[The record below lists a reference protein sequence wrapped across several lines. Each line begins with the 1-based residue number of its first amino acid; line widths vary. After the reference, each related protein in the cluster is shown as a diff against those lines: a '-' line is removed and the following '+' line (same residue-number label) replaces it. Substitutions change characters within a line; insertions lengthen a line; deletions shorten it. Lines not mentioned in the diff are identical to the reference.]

1 MEGLEFRGRLFV
13 DLGGLFHTLKSAKLV
28 GGSFNPFLLQQ
39 DNVLALRWRFASRSW
54 AFGNSRW
61 GGRPRTWSSFRP

>member
-39 DNVLALRWRFASRSW
+39 DNVLALR
-54 AFGNSRW
+54 
-61 GGRPRTWSSFRP
+61 